1 MKVLEEKLNTVY
13 GLYDKN
19 DDFKS
24 IIYENTGH
32 VYTDEM
38 KMEMLDW
45 FVKYLKK

>member
-1 MKVLEEKLNTVY
+1 MYVLEEKLNAVY
-13 GLYDKN
+13 GLYNKKEH
-19 DDFKS
+19 FKS

-45 FVKYLKK
+45 FNKYLK